1 MKQNPQTPTQAD
13 VLEYLPLL
21 SVGEPECVSTHPIL
35 KCVDFALPIE
45 DVDFST
51 IAHASRFLASLRL
64 CRKFLHGLAFI
75 RLQMAALNGP
85 AVLEAARL
93 LADAQIHSRY
103 TSGDQTE
110 INETAVVE
118 LSRQLSE
125 RVSTSWLPTAMR
137 TTVNTLLGCV
147 VDPART
153 VAEFRPDEM
162 KHVIFRSELH
172 ESLAMAALYSE
183 NWDVF
188 RLVMSSCPLSPNHS
202 PMMVFHLINFVLRN
216 SEKRSKVLE
225 WYLKALSL
233 ERAPLSA
240 TQWSKYAANVIRVCG
255 STPEMV
261 TVTNSGRVVPSSGE
275 SGFSLPNEE
284 PFREQDFLSLKS
296 SLNGLLNELSK
307 GSGSVTRKEVAAMR
321 QSIRS
326 WSKADGERA
335 VVIDS
340 LNVFHGSANGITALV
355 SLANR
360 LSAEYSNA
368 VIVTRPFLAE
378 KLKSVRWRGRVRV
391 FACTS
396 LSEDDLL
403 LLLAAVEWG
412 PNAYVLSNDRFGIHM
427 ERASRSG
434 GLLLKEWMRR
444 RILRFSRQNWHYD
457 SLPKYGEFVQLIAA
471 GVYFVPVSEE
481 TPEIPQRSAYLVP
494 IS

>member
-1 MKQNPQTPTQAD
+1 MERLISRAGGTGATNRNVYRSLKKLALRMEKTRAVN
-13 VLEYLPLL
+13 VLEP
-21 SVGEPECVSTHPIL
+21 EPMQRYNSFKWRSLTRNVTSTHE
-35 KCVDFALPIE
+35 K
-45 DVDFST
+45 
-51 IAHASRFLASLRL
+51 H
-64 CRKFLHGLAFI
+64 
-75 RLQMAALNGP
+75 
-85 AVLEAARL
+85 
-93 LADAQIHSRY
+93 
-103 TSGDQTE
+103 
-110 INETAVVE
+110 
-118 LSRQLSE
+118 
-125 RVSTSWLPTAMR
+125 
-137 TTVNTLLGCV
+137 TLLGCV

-188 RLVMSSCPLSPNHS
+188 
-202 PMMVFHLINFVLRN
+202 
-216 SEKRSKVLE
+216 
-225 WYLKALSL
+225 SL
-233 ERAPLSA
+233 ERLCRGNMLLQDVLVRSKLLRQAGLEPALSA
-240 TQWSKYAANVIRVCG
+240 FPAAMLLLTPPALKRGRALGNAWVCG

-360 LSAEYSNA
+360 S
-368 VIVTRPFLAE
+368 VFL
-378 KLKSVRWRGRVRV
+378 
-391 FACTS
+391 FF
-396 LSEDDLL
+396 
-403 LLLAAVEWG
+403 
-412 PNAYVLSNDRFGIHM
+412 P
-427 ERASRSG
+427 
-434 GLLLKEWMRR
+434 
-444 RILRFSRQNWHYD
+444 
-457 SLPKYGEFVQLIAA
+457 
-471 GVYFVPVSEE
+471 
-481 TPEIPQRSAYLVP
+481 
-494 IS
+494 